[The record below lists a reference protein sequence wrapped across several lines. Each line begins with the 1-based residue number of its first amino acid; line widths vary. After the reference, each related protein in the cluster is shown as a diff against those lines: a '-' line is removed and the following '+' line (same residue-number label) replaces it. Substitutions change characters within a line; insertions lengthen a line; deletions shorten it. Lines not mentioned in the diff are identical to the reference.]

1 MTTQKNPSQKQ
12 FLDLLTEI
20 VKQNNQVLQQNSQLI
35 QMVVTQSSQ
44 IQELLLQLNPDE
56 DEPSQH
62 EYLDS

>member
-1 MTTQKNPSQKQ
+1 MTQQNQFQTQL
-12 FLDLLTEI
+12 LDLLTEI

-35 QMVVTQSSQ
+35 QIEVTQSSQ

-62 EYLDS
+62 EYLDL